1 MIIYYLETEK
11 VATKSFFLFY
21 NLLISYQ
28 CGQYVQLRSG
38 LVYMQVALDIECR
51 RRKFFVILNNIIYG
65 ETLYL
70 KVLSESFFLKQERK
84 RFVLYE
90 SV

>member
-1 MIIYYLETEK
+1 MKQKLWR
-11 VATKSFFLFY
+11 
-21 NLLISYQ
+21 
-28 CGQYVQLRSG
+28 QLRSG
-38 LVYMQVALDIECR
+38 LVYMQVALDTEWK
-51 RRKFFVILNNIIYG
+51 RKKFIVILSNNIYG

-90 SV
+90 YV